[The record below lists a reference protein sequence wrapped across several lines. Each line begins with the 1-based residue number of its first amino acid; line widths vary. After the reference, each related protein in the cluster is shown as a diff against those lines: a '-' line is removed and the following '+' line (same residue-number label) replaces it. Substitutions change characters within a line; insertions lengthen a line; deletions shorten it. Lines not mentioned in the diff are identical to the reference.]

1 MDTKILENLGLTK
14 NQSLVYLSLLKL
26 GSSSAQ
32 NIIKE
37 SGLHRSRVYDTL
49 ESLQQKGLVSS
60 VIKNFKRHFQSVPP
74 EKLLNFLEEKKQA
87 LREELPKLKQLEGMK
102 KEEIKAS
109 IYKGKEGLKTIYSEM
124 LKEGKDIKVLGAKA
138 IIVDE
143 LEYVIPHFDKERI
156 SKGMKWINLW
166 DTKEAKNKAEKF
178 RKKIEGK
185 VLPKGYDG
193 KSVVNIFGNK
203 VSIVLWEEKHPTAF
217 MIENKEIAD
226 SFRKWFDLIY
236 EKI

>member
-1 MDTKILENLGLTK
+1 MNTKILENLGLTK

-26 GSSSAQ
+26 GSSPAQ
-32 NIIKE
+32 KIIKE
-37 SGLHRSRVYDTL
+37 SGLHRSRVYDAVET
-49 ESLQQKGLVSS
+49 LQQKGLVSS
-60 VIKNFKRHFQSVPP
+60 VIKNFKQHFQSVPP
-74 EKLLNFLEEKKQA
+74 EKLMDFLEEKKQA
-87 LREELPKLKQLEGMK
+87 LREELPKLKQVEGMK

-109 IYKGKEGLKTIYSEM
+109 IYKGKEGLKTIYSQM

-138 IIVDE
+138 IIIDE

-156 SKGMKWINLW
+156 AKKIRWINIW
-166 DTKEAKNKAEKF
+166 DTKEAKIKANKY

-185 VLPKGYDG
+185 VLPKGYEG
-193 KSVVNIFGNK
+193 KGVVNIFGDK

-217 MIENKEIAD
+217 MIENKETAD